1 MTMQP
6 QFDAKA
12 YKVTTHN
19 QWQEAAK
26 AWNDWGSLLRT
37 WLGPATDAMLDMAP
51 VSVGSRVLDVAAG
64 AGDQSLSAAE
74 RVGPSGFVLATD
86 ISANILEY
94 AAENARIQGYDNLD
108 THIADGEDL
117 DVPAASFDAAI
128 SRVGLIYF
136 SDQQKA
142 LADIRAALKP
152 ASARNCHRPWPVN
165 PDRSAW
171 ADPAC

>member
-37 WLGPATDAMLDMAP
+37 WLGPATDAMLDMAG

-74 RVGPSGFVLATD
+74 RVGPSGFVLT
-86 ISANILEY
+86 ISTPTSRM
-94 AAENARIQGYDNLD
+94 ARIWTFRPQ
-108 THIADGEDL
+108 
-117 DVPAASFDAAI
+117 ASMPRF
-128 SRVGLIYF
+128 RVSG
-136 SDQQKA
+136 
-142 LADIRAALKP
+142 
-152 ASARNCHRPWPVN
+152 
-165 PDRSAW
+165 
-171 ADPAC
+171 